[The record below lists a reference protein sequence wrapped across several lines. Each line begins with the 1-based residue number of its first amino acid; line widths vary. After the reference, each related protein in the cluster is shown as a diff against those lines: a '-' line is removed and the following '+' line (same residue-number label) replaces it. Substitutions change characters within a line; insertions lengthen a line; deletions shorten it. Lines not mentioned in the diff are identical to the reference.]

1 MNMMKKYLFM
11 LAAFIAATATFTACS
26 SEEDAAVSPENE
38 LGDLVRAQFTISIP
52 MNTGATTRMSADVVQ
67 SVPSVSKFRGINEI
81 RLFPSAVPLSN
92 FSSTSSIG
100 KYIYLR
106 ELLKPTSASV
116 TEEIPK
122 GELLEASKSV
132 LYGNVQ
138 LQIGTQTFLF
148 YGKAIGKANDAQSGY
163 TSADYIKYGWLTKT
177 MDETA
182 SNVSGFKF
190 SPTSITSYPTTVKN
204 ENDEDTNKAT
214 LMSTKTTAICNYLKL
229 IADAQYTS
237 GEVTEAWRSTGNA
250 GFSALFT
257 SFVNMKAGSS
267 TNLAVAIKDLYFTCK
282 DIYDDNG
289 NLLAKAICDA
299 INNNTYIKSIDAT
312 NKTLEFQKNI
322 DNYPSIIDLPDG
334 AAVLHY
340 EADTEGKA
348 VFTYLGTDANYAS
361 MNVTALDQYAYPA
374 NLYYWGK
381 SDILTSESSQ
391 QDHFNPTMT
400 WDDNVST
407 GIFNYYDA
415 GNAITSKTRSVI
427 LKKQVQYGVGRL
439 DFSVAASGSGTG
451 GKLADNGS
459 GTNAHSIDP
468 TKIKLTGILIGG
480 QKNVGWNFEPLTT
493 GSEYTVYDNLVISQD
508 VTKEGE
514 ETEKTKG
521 IALATSL
528 STTPTT
534 NFVPLAQ
541 TLVLETAGADAT
553 ESVKVALEFVNN
565 DQDFYGKD
573 GIVPKGCKFYLVGA
587 LEMTPSVTG
596 ATTTKP
602 TGYTDNKI
610 FKQDFVTIAKFQ
622 INSLKNAENTIPD
635 LRNPKVELGLSVDLT
650 WQEGV
655 EFYVPIP

>member
-106 ELLKPTSASV
+106 ELLKPTLASV

-148 YGKAIGKANDAQSGY
+148 YGKAIGKTNDAQSGY

>member
-204 ENDEDTNKAT
+204 ENDEDTNKAA